1 MRDLARRRRRT
12 NARDAGEFRP
22 AGTYAQARRGIDPCA
37 RGRGGVRD
45 LVARRAGTLAPQG
58 YRAAVAPGR
67 PAIGGRPQRQDR
79 VPRGLARQSGRPR
92 PLRVGGVP
100 ALRQASRLLW
110 RGPPGQSLRCAGVQE
125 SAGQRRDMP
134 CELNSESCENER
146 AAKKTTTI
154 SFGRTLGLLS
164 GLVGNSIHM
173 KNLIVTTPMQR
184 S

>member
-1 MRDLARRRRRT
+1 
-12 NARDAGEFRP
+12 
-22 AGTYAQARRGIDPCA
+22 
-37 RGRGGVRD
+37 
-45 LVARRAGTLAPQG
+45 
-58 YRAAVAPGR
+58 
-67 PAIGGRPQRQDR
+67 
-79 VPRGLARQSGRPR
+79 
-92 PLRVGGVP
+92 
-100 ALRQASRLLW
+100 
-110 RGPPGQSLRCAGVQE
+110 
-125 SAGQRRDMP
+125 MP